1 MNAIINNQQIP
12 IEIMD
17 TPQSKSVGMMGRDS
31 MQKGMLF
38 PFGQVGEQSFHM
50 KNCLIPLDIIF
61 ITGNKI
67 TDIAENC
74 PPCMDNN
81 CESYSS
87 TGDKVLEL
95 PGGFCDKNTIV
106 RGNEV
111 AFDGLSFQ

>member
-12 IEIMD
+12 LEIMD

-31 MQKGMLF
+31 MQSGMLF

-50 KNCLIPLDIIF
+50 KNCLINLDIIF

-74 PPCMDNN
+74 PPCVDNN

-87 TGDKVLEL
+87 IGDAVLEL
-95 PGGFCDKNTIV
+95 PGNYCRSNNIGVGDDINFI
-106 RGNEV
+106 
-111 AFDGLSFQ
+111 